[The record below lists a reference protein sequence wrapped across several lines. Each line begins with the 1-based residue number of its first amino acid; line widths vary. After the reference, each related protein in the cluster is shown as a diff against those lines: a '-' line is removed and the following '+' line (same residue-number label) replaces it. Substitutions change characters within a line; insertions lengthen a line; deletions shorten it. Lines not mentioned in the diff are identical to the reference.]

1 MNGWVLLTIGLASL
15 ALVVAAFA
23 YLGYT
28 VYRLV
33 KAGVRLGRAYGAPVA
48 ELTDKVNAASQ
59 RAAQAG
65 VHAED
70 IMTTLV
76 HLQASLQRLQ
86 IVADAWQT
94 ALGPYQRLRTYFG
107 R

>member
-1 MNGWVLLTIGLASL
+1 MNGWVLLAIGLASL
-15 ALVVAAFA
+15 GLVVAAFA

-28 VYRLV
+28 VYRLI
-33 KAGVRLGRAYGAPVA
+33 KAGSRLGRAYGGLVT
-48 ELTDKVNAASQ
+48 ELTDKIDAASQ

-70 IMTTLV
+70 IMTTLAR
-76 HLQASLQRLQ
+76 LQASLQRLQ
-86 IVADAWQT
+86 IVAEAWQT
-94 ALGPYQRLRTYFG
+94 ALGPYHRLRTYFG